1 MDGNE
6 NTELARLSNALARA
20 MVIGQVV
27 YDTSGEGAE
36 FREIVRH
43 ARELHNRWRA
53 TLNAEHPRDD
63 APERRLCEA
72 MGNKLSQLESA
83 ERRPRSA

>member
-1 MDGNE
+1 MDANE
-6 NTELARLSNALARA
+6 NTDLARLSNALARA

-27 YDTSGEGAE
+27 YDTNGEGAE

-53 TLNAEHPRDD
+53 TLNAAHPDD
-63 APERRLCEA
+63 ASERRLCEA
-72 MGNKLSQLESA
+72 MGNKLAQLESA